1 MSEKS
6 QKDPKLVIIPT
17 FFCILFVIVSQHNE
31 IPVKMVLGLLFVPF
45 LSGYSSIA
53 ELFLWVW
60 NLGWIERIV
69 IGLGVGIAIVVLI
82 GLGLN
87 YTQYRILMVPLLI
100 EVSLFTILFVLVE
113 YVRNGL
119 ISEGERFVVEGVEIQ
134 MRRLQ

>member
-1 MSEKS
+1 MSEKF
-6 QKDPKLVIIPT
+6 QKDPTLVIIFT

-31 IPVKMVLGLLFVPF
+31 IPVRMVLGLLFV
-45 LSGYSSIA
+45 
-53 ELFLWVW
+53 LFLPRYSLIAKMFLWIG

-100 EVSLFTILFVLVE
+100 EVSLFTILLVLVE

-119 ISEGERFVVEGVEIQ
+119 ISEGERFVVEGVKMQ
-134 MRRLQ
+134 MRKLQ